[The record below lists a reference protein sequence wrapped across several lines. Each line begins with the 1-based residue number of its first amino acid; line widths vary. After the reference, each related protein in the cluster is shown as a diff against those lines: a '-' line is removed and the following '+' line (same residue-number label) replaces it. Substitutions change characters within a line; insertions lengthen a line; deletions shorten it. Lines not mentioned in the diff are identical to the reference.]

1 MGTHCEWSPSS
12 YIKKGNCASVKKKK
26 ESGLV
31 QQPVIQF
38 QDCLDQANSDKGVDF
53 SHFLKT
59 GMALLTS
66 RYEYLQF
73 QKLLQVCES
82 HGSFRAQLR
91 MNPVLLY
98 GCNDHSEAETRNL
111 MLEGLAAA
119 LERQRDREAPVTRA
133 TSTAQ
138 KSKAAPRRGWQARGD
153 MPTITKHNEPRLVQ
167 PA

>member
-1 MGTHCEWSPSS
+1 MSMLKPRAKWGPIAKWSPSS

-53 SHFLKT
+53 SHFFKT

-66 RYEYLQF
+66 RYEYLHF

-91 MNPVLLY
+91 MNPSFYMV
-98 GCNDHSEAETRNL
+98 AMTTPRPRPET
-111 MLEGLAAA
+111 
-119 LERQRDREAPVTRA
+119 
-133 TSTAQ
+133 
-138 KSKAAPRRGWQARGD
+138 
-153 MPTITKHNEPRLVQ
+153 
-167 PA
+167 